1 MSESF
6 RDIAITQRSAEM
18 TKKFTQNPGE
28 SAREYALRFL
38 LDQIINLEFTPGQKI
53 SDIEISKE
61 LNISRTPVREAIL
74 SLTNGHLIES
84 YPQKGIFISL
94 IDSNIVEQVCTMRK
108 MIEGRLAEMSCD
120 FITREHMDNLY
131 DYITLQKDYA
141 SNGPRENFEKFLTL
155 DIAFH
160 KEFYDICGMTFIYDT
175 MQTIMPHFDR
185 QRKLSYQINVSDRVI
200 SDHSA
205 ICKAIMEKDKK
216 KASEAMIRHISTALA
231 DQTILKKE
239 FPDYF
244 I

>member
-1 MSESF
+1 M
-6 RDIAITQRSAEM
+6 
-18 TKKFTQNPGE
+18 KNFTQNPGE
-28 SAREYALRFL
+28 SAREFALRYL
-38 LDQIINLEFTPGQKI
+38 LNQIINLEFIPGQKI

-61 LNISRTPVREAIL
+61 LDISRTPVREAIL

-94 IDSNIVEQVCTMRK
+94 IDCDIVEQVCTMRK
-108 MIEGRLAEMSCD
+108 MIEGPLAEMCCD
-120 FITREHMDNLY
+120 LITREHLDNLY

-141 SNGPRENFEKFLTL
+141 SNGPRENYEKFLTL
-155 DIAFH
+155 DISFH
-160 KEFYDICGMTFIYDT
+160 KEFYEICGMNFIYDT

-200 SDHSA
+200 NDHLA
-205 ICKAIMEKDKK
+205 ICKAIENKDRK
-216 KASEAMIRHISTALA
+216 KASEAMVQHISTALA

-239 FPDYF
+239 FPEYF

>member
-1 MSESF
+1 MKNF
-6 RDIAITQRSAEM
+6 I
-18 TKKFTQNPGE
+18 QNPGE
-28 SAREYALRFL
+28 SAREFALRFL
-38 LDQIINLEFTPGQKI
+38 LDRIINLEFEPGQKI

-94 IDSNIVEQVCTMRK
+94 IDSDIVEQVCAMRK
-108 MIEGRLAEMSCD
+108 MIEGPLAEMSCD
-120 FITREHMDNLY
+120 FITREHLDNLY

-141 SNGPRENFEKFLTL
+141 SNGPRENYEKFLNL

-160 KEFYDICGMTFIYDT
+160 KEFYNICGMNFIYDT

-200 SDHSA
+200 NDHTA
-205 ICKAIMEKDKK
+205 ICRAIEERDKK
-216 KASEAMIRHISTALA
+216 KASEAMVRHISTALA
-231 DQTILKKE
+231 DQTILKRE
-239 FPDYF
+239 FPNYY